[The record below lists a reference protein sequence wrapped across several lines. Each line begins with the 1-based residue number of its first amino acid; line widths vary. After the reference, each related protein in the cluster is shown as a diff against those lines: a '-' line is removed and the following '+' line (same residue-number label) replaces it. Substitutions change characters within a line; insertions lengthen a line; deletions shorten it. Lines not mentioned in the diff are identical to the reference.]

1 MTRLLAIVAP
11 ALMLVYG
18 VCRWADGLD
27 GDRGNGW
34 AWDVGHVAFFIAVA
48 LFAVL
53 ADRLRRELPG
63 MVTAIAE
70 VVTLFGAAC
79 MLWVITDDLFEA
91 WPDLPAIL
99 NVTGSTLFSL
109 GLLALLVRHT
119 VAGRLPVWSP
129 ALVLLGFASIPV
141 SLDLLPLSAILVGAG
156 LLPLTRTGR
165 KGVEHRPGGDYARRS
180 EA

>member
-1 MTRLLAIVAP
+1 MTRLIAVVAP

-18 VCRWADGLD
+18 VCRWGDGLD

-34 AWDVGHVAFFIAVA
+34 AWDIRHVAFYIAVA

-53 ADRLRRELPG
+53 ADRLRRALPG
-63 MVTAIAE
+63 TVTVVAE
-70 VVTLFGAAC
+70 AVTLFGAAC

-91 WPDLPAIL
+91 WPDLPAAL
-99 NVTGSTLFSL
+99 NITGSALFEI
-109 GLLALLVRHT
+109 GLLALLVRHV
-119 VAGRLPVWSP
+119 VARRLPVWSP
-129 ALVLLGFASIPV
+129 VLVLLGFTSIVV

-165 KGVEHRPGGDYARRS
+165 NAVEHRPGGDYAQRS